1 MNYFG
6 IIALLIVVAAGA
18 WWGGKNF
25 SSSPAATDEE
35 GTYQKT
41 IESAKDAVNQVSQKT
56 EEQVEKTITGSSKM
70 VTVYDGISV
79 AEGSETLNV
88 AGKGLTGS
96 LKAEVRQLTNL
107 RELNLSNNKFTGVPA
122 EVGQLSKLEVLNLSQ
137 NPITGLPYEIGNLKN
152 LKTLDLRGTNYAKQ
166 DLEVIKK
173 SLPATTKILID

>member
-25 SSSPAATDEE
+25 SSSPAATDGE

-41 IESAKDAVNQVSQKT
+41 IESAKDVVNQVSKKT
-56 EEQVEKTITGSSKM
+56 EQQLDEALTANDNM

-79 AEGSETLNV
+79 SENSETLNLT
-88 AGKGLTGS
+88 GKGLTGS

-137 NPITGLPYEIGNLKN
+137 NPITGLPQEIGNLKN

-173 SLPATTKILID
+173 NLPATTKILID